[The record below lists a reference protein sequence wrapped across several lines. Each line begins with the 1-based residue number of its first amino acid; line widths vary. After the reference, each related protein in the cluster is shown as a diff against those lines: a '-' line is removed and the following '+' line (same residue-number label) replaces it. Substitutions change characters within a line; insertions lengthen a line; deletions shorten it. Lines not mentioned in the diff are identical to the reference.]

1 MTRKLFNLLSA
12 LFNPKK
18 CAAVFIALCAAHPAS
33 AAEAVFVD
41 WERILRDSQ
50 VMKEA
55 ASEVTGG
62 FAAREQDL
70 RRLREDILGGREK
83 LQKESLTMSEAEKRD
98 LRAEIERKELEFNRG
113 GRALREDRELA
124 FRDLRRR
131 FARDITAAISEVAR
145 DGGYA
150 MVIDSSALLYGMPEA
165 DITEAVI
172 ARFDEGAPAGDGGE
186 ASGGDGG

>member
-1 MTRKLFNLLSA
+1 MIRRPFSLRSAFFSAVVFSA
-12 LFNPKK
+12 LATAG
-18 CAAVFIALCAAHPAS
+18 AAG

-50 VMKEA
+50 VMRA
-55 ASEVTGG
+55 AAAEVTDD
-62 FAAREQDL
+62 FADREGEL
-70 RRLREDILGGREK
+70 RQLREDILGGRER

-150 MVIDSSALLYGMPEA
+150 MVIDSSALLYGMDEA

-172 ARFDEGAPAGDGGE
+172 VRFDEGFDGE
-186 ASGGDGG
+186 ASGGDGGDSQ